1 MFSLVSSSVR
11 PFGRAFILLVS
22 GWAAALPAAG
32 FAAGRVVA
40 AEDLF
45 HLSLVSQAQIA
56 PNGSAVVFVV
66 STMDGPKDRYAV
78 NLWLVALKGGAPRA
92 LTQDG
97 SSTSPTWSP
106 DGTRLAFVR
115 KIAGKPQI
123 FIYEI
128 GGGRVQ
134 QLTSQPEGAAEPL
147 WSHDGTRIAFA
158 AMTVD
163 AAPPAHIDFKAAG
176 FEPGQA
182 QLTSDIRII
191 DKERYEANGL
201 GYTYDKHKHLW
212 IMRADGSQPT
222 ALTHDE
228 RWSESQFSWSSDD
241 QTLAFVSLHDEPPQA
256 NQSAIYTIAAGGG
269 DARQLLSGHT
279 ADTAP
284 VFLRGG
290 RLVYFSGDGLDSAEY
305 PALVTSAPAG
315 SASRAVVP
323 RNTLA
328 WGDSVLA
335 DLRMPGGPCGPLL
348 TPDEKHLVTN
358 VTRPGS
364 AALVSVDLATG
375 QSRPLGRTDG
385 ETFDCSIS
393 ADGARVAYIFAD
405 FLHPAEVH
413 VVDVKSG
420 TDRAL
425 TAINQPYLESAV
437 LSKPESIMVTDARG
451 FAVQA
456 WFMPAVG
463 PQAHGRRPTLLDIH
477 GGPQTAFGSTFFHE
491 MQYWAGLGY
500 NVVMVNPQGSVGYGY
515 AFEEALVGHWGDP
528 MFDDISR
535 VMDVVDK
542 RPDVD
547 ASRLGVLGGSYGG
560 YATLWVISHTDRFKA
575 AIAERPCS
583 DLATQSLDWY
593 LASSNGLGG
602 EYAWGKPWDPQSRNF
617 TDSPLTYVENVH
629 TPVMLLHSVEDTE
642 TPLDQTLD
650 EYSALKQ
657 LGRAAVFVEVPHE
670 NHDLNRVGSPI
681 HRVER
686 LRIFN
691 DWFAQRLQ

>member
-1 MFSLVSSSVR
+1 MFSPFAR
-11 PFGRAFILLVS
+11 PLGPFALLVALLS
-22 GWAAALPAAG
+22 GPVVSAADH
-32 FAAGRVVA
+32 VVT

-56 PNGSAVVFVV
+56 PNGSAVAFVV
-66 STMDGPKDRYAV
+66 STLDGPKNRYAT
-78 NLWLVALKGGAPRA
+78 NLWLVDLAGGAPHA

-97 SSTSPTWSP
+97 FSTSPAWSP

-115 KIAGKPQI
+115 KVTDKPQI
-123 FIYEI
+123 FSYELNS
-128 GGGRVQ
+128 GRAR
-134 QLTSQPEGAAEPL
+134 QLTSQAEGAADPH

-163 AAPPAHIDFKAAG
+163 AAPPARIDFKTAG
-176 FEPGQA
+176 FEPGRE

-201 GYTYDKHKHLW
+201 GYTYDKHQHLW
-212 IMRADGSQPT
+212 TMRADGSQPT

-228 RWSESQFSWSSDD
+228 RWSESQFAWSNDD
-241 QTLAFVSLHDEPPQA
+241 RTLAFVSLHDEPPQA
-256 NQSAIYTIAAGGG
+256 NQSAIYTIDAGGG
-269 DARQLLSGHT
+269 DARQLMSGHT
-279 ADTAP
+279 ADTGP
-284 VFLRGG
+284 SFLRSG

-305 PALVTSAPAG
+305 PALMTSAPGG
-315 SASRAVVP
+315 SVARAVVA
-323 RNTLA
+323 RNKLA

-348 TPDEKHLVTN
+348 SRDDKHLITN
-358 VTRPGS
+358 VTRPGA
-364 AALVSVDLATG
+364 AALVSVDLTTG
-375 QSRPLGRTDG
+375 ESKPLGRTDG

-393 ADGARVAYIFAD
+393 ADGDRVAYIFAD

-413 VVDVKSG
+413 VVDLKSG
-420 TDRAL
+420 KDRAL
-425 TAINQPYLESAV
+425 TAINQPYLDGVV
-437 LSKPESIMVTDARG
+437 LSKPESIMVTDTRG

-463 PQAHGRRPTLLDIH
+463 PQARGRRPTLLDIH

-491 MQYWAGLGY
+491 MHYWTGLGF

-515 AFEEALVGHWGDP
+515 AFEEALVGNWGDP

-547 ASRLGVLGGSYGG
+547 ASRLGILGGSYGG

-602 EYAWGKPWDPQSRNF
+602 EYAWGKPWDPKSRNF

-657 LGRAAVFVEVPHE
+657 LGRPAVFVEVPHE

-691 DWFAQRLQ
+691 DWFAQQLQ